1 MVESWCSK
9 HKALSSNPSTA
20 KKKEDA
26 GIGSDFLNRSQ
37 IAQEIITR
45 TDKWMVGHSGVSL

>member
-1 MVESWCSK
+1 
-9 HKALSSNPSTA
+9 
-20 KKKEDA
+20 
-26 GIGSDFLNRSQ
+26 LNRIQ